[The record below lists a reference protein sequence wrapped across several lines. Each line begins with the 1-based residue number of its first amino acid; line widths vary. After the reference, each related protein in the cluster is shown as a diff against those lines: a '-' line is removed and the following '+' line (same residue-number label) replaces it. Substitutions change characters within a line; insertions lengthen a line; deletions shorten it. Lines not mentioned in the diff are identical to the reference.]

1 MPSTP
6 PDNTHY
12 VYLKFASSVANNLT
26 TNTIPLKA
34 LNVNIT
40 TTKTIPSFD
49 IPFQGIAS
57 GESKSIFLDLG
68 MASKSVQITGIITDQ
83 TIIRQFDSTE
93 GFVDLA
99 ESHADY
105 TGPTMTNDKITVD
118 MTAFEISQL
127 IHSMVDSSF
136 VQDMQ
141 NITELVILMESKV
154 DSNYNYRA
162 ADTSSSLIPFGYAA
176 RGTKGNL
183 DNEGVLFTRSNF
195 PDTTT
200 AEGLSGFVRD
210 FNTEHSG
217 EAIDIP
223 FTMGFEIAGL

>member
-6 PDNTHY
+6 PDSTHY
-12 VYLKFASSVANNLT
+12 VYLKFASSVSNNLT
-26 TNTIPLKA
+26 INTIPLKA
-34 LNVNIT
+34 TSITIT

-49 IPFQGIAS
+49 IPIQGIAS
-57 GESKSIFLDLG
+57 GESKTAFLDLG
-68 MASKSVQITGIITDQ
+68 MASKTMSIGGIITDQ
-83 TIIRQFDSTE
+83 TIVRQFDSTE
-93 GFVDLA
+93 GFV
-99 ESHADY
+99 SGG
-105 TGPTMTNDKITVD
+105 TGPTMTDDKITID

-141 NITELVILMESKV
+141 NISELVILMESKV

-162 ADTSSSLIPFGYAA
+162 ADKSSSLVPFGYGA

-183 DNEGVLFTRSNF
+183 DNQGVLFTHSTF

-200 AEGLSGFVRD
+200 ANGLSGFVRNFSTTHVGETIEVEFNMD
-210 FNTEHSG
+210 FEV
-217 EAIDIP
+217 
-223 FTMGFEIAGL
+223 AGIFD